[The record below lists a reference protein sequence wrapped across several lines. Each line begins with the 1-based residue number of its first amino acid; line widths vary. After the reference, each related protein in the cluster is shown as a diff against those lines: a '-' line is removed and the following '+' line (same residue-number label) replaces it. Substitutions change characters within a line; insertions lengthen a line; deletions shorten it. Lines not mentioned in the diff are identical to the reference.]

1 MHTAPLRFRMP
12 TEKQRTILEVSAVLL
27 TVILHFGCYGV
38 TALRPWF
45 VAAAM
50 LGWGS
55 YVAVR
60 LRRDPEA
67 KATWGLSR
75 TNLGRSVRA
84 LSLPTLAVI
93 GGMAGFAAWQGSLSV
108 SLELLL
114 LVALYP
120 VWGVLQQFLLQ
131 SIFAD
136 NLGRLGP
143 FQDRPWLVVLSV
155 SALFGA
161 IHWPYPA
168 LMVATAVMGLVFTP
182 LFFRHRQIWTLGVLH
197 GVLGGLFYCWVLGQE
212 AWLLA
217 VV

>member
-1 MHTAPLRFRMP
+1 MHT
-12 TEKQRTILEVSAVLL
+12 EKRRTIIEVSAVLL

-45 VAAAM
+45 VAAVM
-50 LGWGS
+50 LGWGG
-55 YVAVR
+55 YVTVR
-60 LRRDPEA
+60 LRRDPTV
-67 KATWGLSR
+67 KAQWGLSR
-75 TNLGRSVRA
+75 TNLGRSARA

-93 GGMAGFAAWQGSLSV
+93 SGMAAFGAWQGSLAV

-114 LVALYP
+114 LVVLYP
-120 VWGVLQQFLLQ
+120 AWGVAQQFLLQ

-136 NLGRLGP
+136 NLKKLGP
-143 FQDRPWLVVLSV
+143 LQDRPWLVTLSV
-155 SALFGA
+155 SMLFGA

-212 AWLLA
+212 AWLLSM
-217 VV
+217 V

>member
-1 MHTAPLRFRMP
+1 MP

-27 TVILHFGCYGV
+27 TVILHFCCYGV

-45 VAAAM
+45 VAAVM
-50 LGWGS
+50 LGWGG
-55 YVAVR
+55 YVVAR
-60 LRRDPEA
+60 MRRDPTA
-67 KATWGLSR
+67 AAQWGLSR
-75 TNLGRSVRA
+75 TNLGQSARV

-93 GGMAGFAAWQGSLSV
+93 AGMAAFGAWQGSLSV

-120 VWGVLQQFLLQ
+120 VWGVAQQFLLQ

-136 NLGRLGP
+136 NLQKLGP
-143 FQDRPWLVVLSV
+143 LQDRPWLVALSA

-168 LMVATAVMGLVFTP
+168 LMVATALMGLVFTP
-182 LFFRHRQIWTLGVLH
+182 LFFRHRQVWTLGVLH

-217 VV
+217 LV